1 MRSLL
6 LPLVAALALAG
17 CSSSATGPSAAAPPA
32 GPATT
37 ATAGDCGG
45 TAGAVRDHLGS
56 ADVVRVTVDGQCTD
70 VVIDTGLADDDT
82 TGGRHLCETAGE
94 VAYTGDINSVTVRAR
109 SGAELS
115 VGIVNMKCLP

>member
-1 MRSLL
+1 MRPL
-6 LPLVAALALAG
+6 LPPLIAALVLAG
-17 CSSSATGPSAAAPPA
+17 CSGTGTGTSAAAPPTS
-32 GPATT
+32 PATV
-37 ATAGDCGG
+37 ATADDCGG

-56 ADVVRVTVDGQCTD
+56 ADVIKVTVDGQCTD
-70 VVIDTGLADDDT
+70 VVIDTGLADEDT
-82 TGGRHLCETAGE
+82 TGGRRLCETAGE